1 MQMSIDDPIKT
12 TLDGL
17 LNVLKMENV
26 IGEPIESDGKLLI
39 PVTKVLL
46 GFGAGMGQGGIT
58 EGNESQ
64 GTGAGGGATVEPI
77 AFVLVDRNAEES
89 EQIKVLNLNPPDPLN
104 KAISEVSGIALELLK
119 EWRDRQRRQEEENKR
134 MRKETEDLYTP

>member
-1 MQMSIDDPIKT
+1 MSMEDPIKT

-17 LNVLKMENV
+17 LNVLKIENV
-26 IGEPIESDGKLLI
+26 IGEPIESDGKILI
-39 PVTKVLL
+39 PITRVRL
-46 GFGAGMGQGGIT
+46 GFGAGMGQGEIT

-64 GTGAGGGATVEPI
+64 GTGAAGGATVEPI
-77 AFVLVDRNAEES
+77 AFVLVNKNAEEES

-119 EWRDRQRRQEEENKR
+119 EYRDRQKKQEEENKR
-134 MRKETEDLYTP
+134 MRKEAENLYTP